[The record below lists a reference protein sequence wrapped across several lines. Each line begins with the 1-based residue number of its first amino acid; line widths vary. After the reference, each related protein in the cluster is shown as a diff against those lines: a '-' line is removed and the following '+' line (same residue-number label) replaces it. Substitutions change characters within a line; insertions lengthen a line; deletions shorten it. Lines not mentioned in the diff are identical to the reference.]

1 MKVFVSH
8 IEQGYSSAIR
18 KGFEFVGEHRR
29 IKTGSRI
36 AIKPNLTFPTFRQG
50 VMTNPEAVEALVCY
64 LKNYTES
71 IVICESDSGGYNAFS
86 MDEVFANTGIA
97 EMAKRH
103 GVRIV
108 NMSHSPSR
116 NISFREGRRRFSVPL
131 PTLLMDETDLFITMP
146 VPKVHC
152 NTGVSIS
159 LKNQWGIIQKP
170 ELRLKLHPY
179 FNEVIYHVNKAL
191 PKTISVVDG
200 RYGLTRS
207 GPMRGDVVDLN
218 WILIGESPFYVDYIV
233 SELMGIDYRTIP
245 HLKYAFRKEG
255 IRSLDNVEFNTSH
268 KQFVSDRFYLQRA
281 WTDYPGVLTFNS
293 RVLAYLGYESILA
306 RPLHWLLYRVRE
318 PFY

>member
-1 MKVFVSH
+1 
-8 IEQGYSSAIR
+8 
-18 KGFEFVGEHRR
+18 
-29 IKTGSRI
+29 
-36 AIKPNLTFPTFRQG
+36 
-50 VMTNPEAVEALVCY
+50 
-64 LKNYTES
+64 
-71 IVICESDSGGYNAFS
+71 
-86 MDEVFANTGIA
+86 
-97 EMAKRH
+97 
-103 GVRIV
+103 
-108 NMSHSPSR
+108 
-116 NISFREGRRRFSVPL
+116 
-131 PTLLMDETDLFITMP
+131 MDETDLFITMP

-218 WILIGESPFYVDYIV
+218 WILIGESSFYVDYIV

-255 IRSLDNVEFNTSH
+255 IGSLDNVEFNTSH

-306 RPLHWLLYRVRE
+306 HPLHWLLYRVRE